1 MSIKEN
7 FSSKDLIFLHGYL
20 SCKESFA
27 YQYDFFERDFNVYK
41 FDFTGFGDN
50 KDMLKPYSLDDYVD
64 ELLEFIDK
72 NRLNKPNV
80 VAHSFGGRVAIKT
93 AVEHKD
99 LLGKLVLTG
108 SAGLK
113 PKLTIKKLIKRTA
126 FNLLKPFV
134 KKENLSVFYSKDYR
148 QLSPIMQK
156 SFKLIVNEHL
166 DGLACQIQNQT
177 LIINGVLDKETPP
190 YMARRLKKL
199 INNSKLEFIDGA
211 GHFCFIDKPHKFNTE
226 VREFLLS

>member
-1 MSIKEN
+1 M
-7 FSSKDLIFLHGYL
+7 HGYL

-41 FDFTGFGDN
+41 FDFTGFGEN
-50 KDMLKPYSLDDYVD
+50 KEMLKPYSLDDYVN

-72 NRLNKPNV
+72 NRLYKPSV

-93 AVEHKD
+93 AVKHKD

-113 PKLTIKKLIKRTA
+113 PKPTIKKVVKRTA
-126 FNLLKPFV
+126 FKLLKPFV
-134 KKENLSVFYSKDYR
+134 KKDKLAVFYSKDYR
-148 QLSPIMQK
+148 ALNPIMQQ

-166 DGLACQIQNQT
+166 DHLLPEIENQT

-199 INNSKLEFIDGA
+199 IKNSRLEFIDGA